1 MSRDLIVAGYLVIA
15 AAAAV
20 LEIIARLSGRVPTL
34 GEAVASVNTTRGW
47 RWTLIAAWLW
57 AGWHFFVR
65 ASWG

>member
-15 AAAAV
+15 AAAVA
-20 LEIIARLSGRVPTL
+20 LGIIARLTNRVPTL
-34 GEAVASVNTTRGW
+34 GEAVTSINTTRGG
-47 RWTLIAAWLW
+47 RWVLIAAWLW